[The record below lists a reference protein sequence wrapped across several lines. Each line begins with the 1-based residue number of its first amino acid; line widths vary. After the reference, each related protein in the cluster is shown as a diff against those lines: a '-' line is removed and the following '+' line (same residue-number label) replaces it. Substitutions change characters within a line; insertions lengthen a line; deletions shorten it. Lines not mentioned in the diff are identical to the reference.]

1 MIVSDVLLQHVEL
14 LAQEMDDRIFVF
26 EDGFEGGDLD
36 ELRLML
42 LEDVICDGLSLL
54 EICEA

>member
-36 ELRLML
+36 ELGLML
-42 LEDVICDGLSLL
+42 FEDMMCDGLCLL
-54 EICEA
+54 ETCDA